1 MKNNNVY
8 LTLLIFVLCSCFEH
22 KNNEPNYIIEDISHN
37 ILSSYYNND
46 IERIEDEKIYSR
58 YYKISSDDT
67 IYDSLRLFK
76 KIFFISKIYPEI
88 EEDEVDFILIIKDKF
103 KLKDGSSAYLFKDEI
118 ASNSG
123 YMGANQLFIC
133 REKHVTQ
140 LIFDDY
146 KIDESIITE
155 SNLRDKTIKKKYV
168 FDKSYKFYLNKSPLP
183 HEKCHEVDVIND

>member
-1 MKNNNVY
+1 MKYNKVY
-8 LTLLIFVLCSCFEH
+8 ITLLIFVLCSCFEH
-22 KNNEPNYIIEDISHN
+22 KNNEPNYIIEDISQN

-67 IYDSLRLFK
+67 IYDSLRLLK

-88 EEDEVDFILIIKDKF
+88 EKDEVDSILVIKDKF

-118 ASNSG
+118 AANSG

-146 KIDESIITE
+146 KIAESIITE
-155 SNLRDKTIKKKYV
+155 SNLRDKTIKKEYV

-183 HEKCHEVDVIND
+183 HEQCH